1 MKAILG
7 LVLVCA
13 LMLSAGCILPS
24 DIRALEDNYT
34 ALDRGKISLAEFDT
48 ANAKVYETI
57 EKRNEEIKAAAMD
70 VPTDPVEVVLWA
82 GGILTAILGESK
94 RRDWKREKRGE
105 PTGTAPK
112 VG

>member
-1 MKAILG
+1 MKTLLLILACLCASCVMPRDLDELRFNLDAFKGGAITK
-7 LVLVCA
+7 
-13 LMLSAGCILPS
+13 P
-24 DIRALEDNYT
+24 
-34 ALDRGKISLAEFDT
+34 EFNT